1 MLAVYILFFVPLIL
15 FVLAFL
21 YETYLSFARL
31 KNPKAGRTGYVHATW
46 EVTHTLLIFAVV
58 VLLMFFTKSID
69 EIADAIF
76 MTTMLAAVALVI
88 RSICYTYIFYVR
100 TSKKTNWVDWV
111 FALSHV
117 FAALFLVATVV
128 EAVWYLYQN
137 NPDANTQFVPAFIPG
152 LVLVV
157 GICAVPIGYLYFAK
171 HK

>member
-31 KNPKAGRTGYVHATW
+31 KNAKAGRSGYVHATW

-58 VLLMFFTKSID
+58 VLLMFFTNNID

-111 FALSHV
+111 FAVSHI
-117 FAALFLVATVV
+117 FAALFLVATVI

-137 NPDANTQFVPAFIPG
+137 SPDANTQFVPAFIPG

-157 GICAVPIGYLYFAK
+157 GICAVPIGYLYFTK